1 MRNQNSLF
9 QHKKQVV
16 LFIYDYA
23 CQMCGV
29 VSLSNHCHH
38 LDCNGSNHNAFNLL
52 PLCVNCHI
60 LVHKV
65 HIRLNVQRT
74 FNQTEMLK
82 RLNKG
87 P

>member
-16 LFIYDYA
+16 LFVYDYA
-23 CQMCGV
+23 CQLCGV

-38 LDCNGSNHNAFNLL
+38 LDHNGSNHDAFNLL
-52 PLCVNCHI
+52 PLCVDCHI
-60 LVHKV
+60 LAHKV
-65 HIRLNVQRT
+65 HLKIVPGPSLEQIKMLERLNI
-74 FNQTEMLK
+74 
-82 RLNKG
+82 G